1 MTDNHQKLW
10 IFGDSF
16 SAQDPNYDPHSVW
29 TRDLA
34 HRLADHL
41 GEPVQLRNNSL
52 VGSAQDWMFTEYV
65 KAVPQIA
72 SKDYV
77 IILLTSASRYWYFE
91 NQPSLSNWNILDFDA
106 QVTKE
111 QARAVEL
118 YIKHIQRLHLDCI
131 SLLGRLSFIAY
142 ETQCRGLRRPL
153 IIKAF
158 DQDLG
163 PADYFKEL
171 NIANGTLTKIQFGE
185 YKNQELVSKMFEQ
198 GQPGYFKG
206 ADCRFN
212 HLCLRNHSILS
223 EKLLQSLLTDQ
234 LCDLTEGFHREI
246 IDQEWYKDQDFCD
259 KELSA
264 RAVEFF
270 NKKVLP
276 LEKIQSWQQRT
287 GIDRIM
293 RRLEI

>member
-1 MTDNHQKLW
+1 MTDTVQKLW

-16 SAQDPNYDPHSVW
+16 SAQDPNYDPSTVW

-41 GEPVQLRNNSL
+41 NIPVQLRNNSL

-65 KAVPQIA
+65 KAVPQISA
-72 SKDYV
+72 DDYV
-77 IILLTSASRYWYFE
+77 VILLTSASRYWYFE

-111 QARAVEL
+111 QARAAEL
-118 YIKHIQRLHLDCI
+118 YIKHIQRPHLDSL

-142 ETQCRGLRRPL
+142 ETKTRALRRPL

-158 DQDLG
+158 DQDIG
-163 PADYFKEL
+163 PADYFSEL
-171 NIANGTLTKIQFGE
+171 NIAQGTLTQVQFGE
-185 YKNQELVSKMFEQ
+185 YKNQDLVEKMFAQ
-198 GQPGYFKG
+198 GNPGYFKG

-223 EKLLQSLLTDQ
+223 EKIMHSLLTDQ
-234 LCDLTEGFHREI
+234 VCDLTDGFHREI
-246 IDQEWYKDQDFCD
+246 IDQYWYKDQEFCD
-259 KELSA
+259 QELSA

-293 RRLEI
+293 RRSEV